1 LYIILENKHFNIRV
15 YIKNFTLIILINSNT
30 LINFILIKII
40 LRLRLKTELKE
51 ELYNLNIIN
60 GEPINKV
67 EGLIYIEIKGFYI
80 MYYKTRYIE

>member
-1 LYIILENKHFNIRV
+1 MYIILENKHFNIRV

-40 LRLRLKTELKE
+40 LQLKLKTELKE

-60 GEPINKV
+60 KELINKA
-67 EGLIYIEIKGFYI
+67 EELIYIKAKGLYIKH
-80 MYYKTRYIE
+80 YKTNYIE

>member
-1 LYIILENKHFNIRV
+1 MYIILENKHFNIRV